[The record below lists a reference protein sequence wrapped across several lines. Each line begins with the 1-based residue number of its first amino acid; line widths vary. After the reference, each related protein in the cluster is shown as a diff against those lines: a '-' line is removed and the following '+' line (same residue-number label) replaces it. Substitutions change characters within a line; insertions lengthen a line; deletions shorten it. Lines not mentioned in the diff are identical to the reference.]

1 MMNQS
6 PRSLTAPRLERFIEK
21 ENIKGASPEMSKS
34 YEYRMLAKLETANQL
49 RWRKE
54 VRF

>member
-1 MMNQS
+1 MN
-6 PRSLTAPRLERFIEK
+6 EF
-21 ENIKGASPEMSKS
+21 
-34 YEYRMLAKLETANQL
+34 RMLNLLAKLETANQQ